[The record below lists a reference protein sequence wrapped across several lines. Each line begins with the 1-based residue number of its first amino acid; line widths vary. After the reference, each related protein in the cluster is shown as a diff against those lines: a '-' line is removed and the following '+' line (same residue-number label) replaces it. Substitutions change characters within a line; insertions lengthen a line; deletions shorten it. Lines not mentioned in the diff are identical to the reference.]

1 MNTRLEDL
9 LNIGG
14 FVLATAGAV
23 DMLAPRDE
31 YNGNMSKYDVAVH
44 SLKNDAAVHYLFHPK
59 EEATHYARQI
69 IPGAVGFLTGMGMV
83 AVAGFASSMRKRK
96 DVQES
101 QHLMY
106 SEPHQRIH

>member
-14 FVLATAGAV
+14 FVLATAGAA

-31 YNGNMSKYDVAVH
+31 YNGMSKNDV
-44 SLKNDAAVHYLFHPK
+44 AVHYLFHPK

-83 AVAGFASSMRKRK
+83 AAAGFAPYLRKREERNQDTEEK
-96 DVQES
+96 TSYRYV
-101 QHLMY
+101 H
-106 SEPHQRIH
+106 PGNTRIH